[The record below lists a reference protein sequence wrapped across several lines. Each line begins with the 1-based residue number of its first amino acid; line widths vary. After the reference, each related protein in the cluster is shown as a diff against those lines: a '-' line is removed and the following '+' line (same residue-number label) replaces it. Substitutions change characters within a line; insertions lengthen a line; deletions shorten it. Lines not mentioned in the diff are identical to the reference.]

1 MIKKEMFVW
10 PLGPVLRAWGCI
22 PVDRSNGSALVHSLI
37 EQMKREEVFK
47 LAIAPEGTRKPVK
60 RWKAGALKIAA
71 EAGVPVYAGY
81 FDWRTRRISCGEKL
95 PLSGDISTDL
105 AMVQEYYEGLH
116 LTGRHKEKYI
126 TH

>member
-1 MIKKEMFVW
+1 
-10 PLGPVLRAWGCI
+10 
-22 PVDRSNGSALVHSLI
+22 
-37 EQMKREEVFK
+37 MKREEVFK